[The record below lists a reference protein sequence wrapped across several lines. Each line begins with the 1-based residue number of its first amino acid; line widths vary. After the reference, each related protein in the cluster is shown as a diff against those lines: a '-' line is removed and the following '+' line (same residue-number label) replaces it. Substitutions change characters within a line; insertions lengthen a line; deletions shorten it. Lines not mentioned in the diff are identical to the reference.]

1 MTPAAAL
8 APVTPVLAHLA
19 APCVGQAVKGFL
31 LLRIQAGVKAAR
43 RLVTS
48 FGVFW
53 WLVRIWAFQSKRS
66 KVFMSFGCL
75 AGATRGGGCMAAT

>member
-8 APVTPVLAHLA
+8 APVTPVLTHLA

-48 FGVFW
+48 FGVF
-53 WLVRIWAFQSKRS
+53 LV
-66 KVFMSFGCL
+66 
-75 AGATRGGGCMAAT
+75 AGAHLGLPVQAL

>member
-31 LLRIQAGVKAAR
+31 LLRIQAGNFAR
-43 RLVTS
+43 QLFNIIKYTDVLII
-48 FGVFW
+48 V
-53 WLVRIWAFQSKRS
+53 VI
-66 KVFMSFGCL
+66 
-75 AGATRGGGCMAAT
+75 